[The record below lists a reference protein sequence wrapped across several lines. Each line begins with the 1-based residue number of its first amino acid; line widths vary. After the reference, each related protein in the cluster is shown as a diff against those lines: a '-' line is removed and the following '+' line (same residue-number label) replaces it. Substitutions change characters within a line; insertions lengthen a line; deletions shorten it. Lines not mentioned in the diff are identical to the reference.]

1 MREKCCCSDERAWWD
16 SIRRNFS
23 NFLRKIYYIFH
34 STFFFVEIQSKSVA
48 SSGLLFSRKGPKFIS
63 NKFIVDNGETAQY
76 LFTMISPSAKVL
88 AMKL

>member
-1 MREKCCCSDERAWWD
+1 MLLFRLKSMVGLHKKKFFQFFEKNILHLS
-16 SIRRNFS
+16 
-23 NFLRKIYYIFH
+23 LY
-34 STFFFVEIQSKSVA
+34 FFFVEIKSESVA

-76 LFTMISPSAKVL
+76 LFTMISPLAKVL